1 MRDFDFGFSPL
12 EELSEEE
19 LELFIAAS
27 ESHFLTDKDIEL
39 MLSDEL
45 SEEVIEALNALCA
58 QYIKERQEQKEAGV
72 DVGDFLTG
80 TITYVDPT
88 LEVSFI
94 KPDDGSDVRF
104 FGPPT
109 ISRTVWV
116 TLDVGDRVRYINTED
131 GGARWVSAYHPV
143 STSTA
148 ERSN

>member
-1 MRDFDFGFSPL
+1 MRDYDFGFSPL
-12 EELSEEE
+12 EELSEDE

-27 ESHFLTDKDIEL
+27 ESHFLTEEDVRR

-58 QYIKERQEQKEAGV
+58 QYVKERQEQQAAGV
-72 DVGDFLTG
+72 VEHDFSTG

-104 FGPPT
+104 FGPPAT
-109 ISRTVWV
+109 SRTVWV
-116 TLDVGDRVRYINTED
+116 TLDVGDRVRYITTED
-131 GGARWVSAYHPV
+131 GGARWVGAYTPQ
-143 STSTA
+143 
-148 ERSN
+148 